1 MSSYPRAC
9 RKLRER
15 LPEQAD
21 GSLQGRT
28 RTEMERH
35 LASCARCRA
44 ELDDLRLVIRAVRA
58 VQPETMPEDLA
69 PRAQRA
75 ARPSAAPL
83 APGQFWAR
91 VAVPVA
97 LATGLVALALAF
109 RTTGPESMARLSRQT
124 AGGLAGRTPREVAS
138 SGRAMPPVPA
148 VVPAA
153 PAPAGPVGQELA
165 PTRRPGQQQAAVQP
179 GEPPAPAAKA
189 RPAVAEEAQP
199 ALQLGL
205 RGEQKLEAAK
215 APASAEPMMGAAGK
229 APRTGAPPDTLREG
243 VDQRQARA
251 PGRRWFAGGL
261 GGGRAGGGAGPA
273 GPLGPPGPTGPPG
286 PRRLPRHPA
295 AASDLAAQKR
305 TPTVLPVLARA
316 SLLRQD
322 GRSAI
327 ALQFGG
333 PGAAGELTVSLGAAD
348 KRRSVYRG
356 LAANAPPLIFSLSEI
371 GVAPNSIPITVESA
385 SGAQDLVLFTPT
397 AARLG
402 EVSARA
408 PRVHYDGQPLRK
420 VLSDLSALTG
430 LVLLVDGPLDRK
442 VVGDLPEGSPESALE
457 AVALGANLQVERQD
471 NGVYLLTPRR

>member
-165 PTRRPGQQQAAVQP
+165 PARRPGQRQAAVQP

-189 RPAVAEEAQP
+189 RPAVAEGARP
-199 ALQLGL
+199 ALELGP
-205 RGEQKLEAAK
+205 RGEQKLEAAE
-215 APASAEPMMGAAGK
+215 ALSPAEPAGAAAHMGR
-229 APRTGAPPDTLREG
+229 PGASSATLGRDL
-243 VDQRQARA
+243 DQRHARA
-251 PGRRWFAGGL
+251 PGRRWFA
-261 GGGRAGGGAGPA
+261 GGRAGGGAGPA
-273 GPLGPPGPTGPPG
+273 GPPGPPGPTGPPG

-333 PGAAGELTVSLGAAD
+333 PGAAGELTVSLGASD